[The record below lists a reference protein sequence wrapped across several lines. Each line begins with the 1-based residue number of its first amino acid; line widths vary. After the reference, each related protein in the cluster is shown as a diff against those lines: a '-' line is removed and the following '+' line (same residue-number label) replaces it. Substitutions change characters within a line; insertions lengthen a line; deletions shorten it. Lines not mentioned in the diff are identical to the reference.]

1 MRGFLALVGVAAAL
15 ALAGSGASATVT
27 VTITKNGYVPKT
39 TTIAAGDTV
48 QFTNSDAVVH
58 QVALKPT
65 TGVTCTANPLVVP
78 SGQAVT
84 CTFAAA
90 GKYGVSDPN
99 TKGKTFQ
106 ATITVTAP
114 TAAGGVSLKA
124 TPPLVVYGGK
134 STLAGT
140 LKNGKAGETIQMLAQ
155 PCGGQATTTTAA
167 STPGGAFSAVVQPL
181 QNTTYTA
188 SLRGSTSKPLTVQVR
203 PRIQLAKVAA
213 HRYSARVLA
222 ATSLAGKQASF
233 QRYNATLGRWVRV
246 RRVTLSAST
255 TGVAPT
261 VVSVARFKSAVGTG
275 RKVRLTIAQTQV
287 GTCYL
292 GGISNTIRS

>member
-1 MRGFLALVGVAAAL
+1 MRGLLALVGVAAAL
-15 ALAGSGASATVT
+15 VLAGSGAAATAT
-27 VTITKNGYVPKT
+27 VTITKNGYVPKA
-39 TTIAAGDTV
+39 TTIAAGDSV

-58 QVALKPT
+58 QVVLKPT

-78 SGQAVT
+78 SGQAAT
-84 CTFAAA
+84 CTFASA

-99 TKGKTFQ
+99 AKGKAFQ
-106 ATITVTAP
+106 GTITVGASA
-114 TAAGGVSLKA
+114 AAGAVSLKA
-124 TPPLVVYGGK
+124 TPSLVVYGGK

-140 LKNGKAGETIQMLAQ
+140 LKNGKAGETVQVVTQ
-155 PCGGQATTTTAA
+155 PCGGQAATSTLATTA
-167 STPGGAFSAVVQPL
+167 GGAFSTVVQPL

-188 SLRGSTSKPLTVQVR
+188 SVKGSTSKPLGLQVR

-222 ATSLAGKQASF
+222 ATTLAGKQASF
-233 QRYNATLGRWVRV
+233 QRYNATLGRWIRV
-246 RRVTLSAST
+246 RQVTLRASA

-261 VVSVARFKSAVGTG
+261 VVSTATFRSSLGAG

-292 GGISNTIRS
+292 GAISNTIRS